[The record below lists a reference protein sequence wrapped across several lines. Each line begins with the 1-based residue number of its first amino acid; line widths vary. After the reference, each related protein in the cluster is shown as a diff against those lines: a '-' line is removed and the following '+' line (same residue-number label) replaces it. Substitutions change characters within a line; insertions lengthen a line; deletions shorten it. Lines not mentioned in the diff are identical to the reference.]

1 MLKTTLALAGTLFA
15 AMLMTIGPATGKAV
29 DGHFVRRHGPTP
41 VASIPWPHGRDEFR
55 ILPPSRKIKIYRPVP
70 RRKKTA

>member
-1 MLKTTLALAGTLFA
+1 MLKTATALVAAVGC

-41 VASIPWPHGRDEFR
+41 VASIPWLHGRDEFR

-70 RRKKTA
+70 RRKSRA